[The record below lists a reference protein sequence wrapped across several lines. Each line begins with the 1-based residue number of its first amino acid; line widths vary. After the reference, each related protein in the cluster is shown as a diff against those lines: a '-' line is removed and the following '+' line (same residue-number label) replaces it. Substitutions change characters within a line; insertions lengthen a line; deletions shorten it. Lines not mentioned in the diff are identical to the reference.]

1 MDTPGQS
8 SSQEYSNC
16 TRCSKRFKIQRHLR
30 SHVRTVHSLAVAG
43 ENPGYIVTLH
53 VTLSQVI
60 NTMDKFF
67 MVLETTFSVIIVATM
82 FGE

>member
-1 MDTPGQS
+1 M
-8 SSQEYSNC
+8 
-16 TRCSKRFKIQRHLR
+16 
-30 SHVRTVHSLAVAG
+30 AVAG

-53 VTLSQVI
+53 VTPSQVI